1 MAARSVAVIGAGIV
15 GTVTACFLRREG
27 HAVTLL
33 DRDAPGSGASFGNS
47 GVISPAAVMPVAMPG
62 LARKVPRWL
71 LDETGPLYLDW
82 RELPRLLPWLVA
94 FMRAGRED
102 RVRAISASL
111 AALNGPTLDLLMPL
125 LREAGLD
132 AMVERKG
139 MLYVDPAGRGERRR
153 KPRRLAPACGG
164 LRGGDARCGRPP
176 RRWSRHSRLG
186 SPGVSW
192 CRRRRTPST
201 PHRLVTG
208 LAEHFERQGGA
219 FRRARVERISAQG
232 RDRAAIEIRAA
243 RTHDYDTVVVAAGV
257 WSRPLVAGLGYRVPL
272 VSQRGYHATFTN
284 PGVSLNRVVLPTA
297 VSATI
302 VPMAMGIRIGGTVE
316 FAADGAPPNG
326 KRADALCRHA
336 KATLPA
342 LNVEERTTWMGERP
356 CTPDSLPIL
365 GRAPRHPA
373 VLFAF
378 GHGHQGVIGASKT
391 AEVIADL
398 VAGREPALDLAPF
411 AADRFGLLSLRL

>member
-139 MLYVDPAGRGERRR
+139 MLYVDPAGQESAGES
-153 KPRRLAPACGG
+153 LAVSLQRAAGYEVETLDAGG
-164 LRGGDARCGRPP
+164 LRALEPALAPGFSRGFLVPAAAHTLDPP
-176 RRWSRHSRLG
+176 
-186 SPGVSW
+186 
-192 CRRRRTPST
+192 
-201 PHRLVTG
+201 RLVTG
-208 LAEHFERQGGA
+208 LAEHFGRQGGI

-232 RDRAAIEIRAA
+232 RDRAAIHFGGE
-243 RTHDYDTVVVAAGV
+243 THDYDNVVVAAGV

-297 VSATI
+297 ASATI

-316 FAADGAPPNG
+316 FAGDGAPPNG

-356 CTPDSLPIL
+356 CTPDSLPVL

-398 VAGREPALDLAPF
+398 VAGRDPALDLAPF
-411 AADRFGLLSLRL
+411 AADRFGLLSRVRL

>member
-33 DRDAPGSGASFGNS
+33 DRDAPGAGASYGNS

-62 LARKVPRWL
+62 LAKKVPRWL

-82 RELPRLLPWLVA
+82 RELLRLLPWLVA
-94 FMRAGRED
+94 FVRAGRED

-139 MLYVDPAGRGERRR
+139 MLYVDPAGQESAGES
-153 KPRRLAPACGG
+153 LAVSLQRAAGYEVETLDAGG
-164 LRGGDARCGRPP
+164 LRALEPA
-176 RRWSRHSRLG
+176 LA
-186 SPGVSW
+186 PGFSSGFLVPAAAH
-192 CRRRRTPST
+192 TLD

-208 LAEHFERQGGA
+208 LAEHFERQGGT

-232 RDRAAIEIRAA
+232 RDRAAIHFGGE
-243 RTHDYDTVVVAAGV
+243 THDYDTVVVAAGV
-257 WSRPLVAGLGYRVPL
+257 WSRPLVARLGYRVPL

-284 PGVSLNRVVLPTA
+284 PGVTLNRVVLPTA

-316 FAADGAPPNG
+316 FAGDGAPPNG

-365 GRAPRHPA
+365 DRAPRHPA

-391 AEVIADL
+391 AEAIADL

-411 AADRFGLLSLRL
+411 AADRFGPLSRFG